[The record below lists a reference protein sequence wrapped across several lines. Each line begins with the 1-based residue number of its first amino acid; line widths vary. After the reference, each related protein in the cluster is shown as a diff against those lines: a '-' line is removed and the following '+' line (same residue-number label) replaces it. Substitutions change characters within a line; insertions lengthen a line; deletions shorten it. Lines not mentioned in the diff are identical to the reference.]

1 MISLAL
7 LVGLLGVVPAVSGVL
22 FILTSRWLPRL
33 AAAIWCGLVLL
44 FSLIVVLFF
53 VSLLTIGETI
63 QATAFLPGT
72 WLQLSYQI
80 DDFNIFSA
88 LVIGVLASAVAI
100 ILIAVEP
107 AQARPAQ
114 QGEQQAEEQGCIG
127 HLDRTRQAGVLLI
140 CLGAVFT
147 LIFANSALWLAFG
160 WGLACLTA
168 FTLYIQGQ
176 TSKRAI
182 FLLTVPIVSAIALY
196 LVLLPAIT
204 TYLEQRL
211 DLLNGLGREPL
222 WAAILLLLALLA
234 PGGALLAQQVIAAKA
249 PPRPASMAR
258 LAAFALM
265 ASPATFTAFSRLAL
279 LIAGPGI
286 VAPGTGSTSWQA
298 FSLITVWT
306 VAALALAASI
316 LALRHAE
323 RASLPLFLSIQL
335 LNWMFAGIA
344 VTGVA
349 ALNGALLFKLL
360 RFLAL
365 GALLLAGGRKPGQPI
380 LSISWWL
387 AALTL
392 GAFPF
397 FAGFSGAWL
406 ITSNAI
412 AAGPAWVAG
421 TGISWFALLLVT
433 LAIVRAGGKAPAM
446 STSEAPPGATSGAL
460 SIPGFLTFVLALLA
474 LATSIAPEVVV
485 NFFTSPAASA
495 LPVISSS
502 AAAARVQT
510 SPLGLTTGAGPWL
523 PGLFWLLALVLLALL
538 LLIIRHERQPAGI
551 PPFLGG
557 EASAGRQDDTMLS
570 SAPDAQNHQAPEAAS
585 QPVS

>member
-7 LVGLLGVVPAVSGVL
+7 LVGLLGLVPAASGVI
-22 FILTSRWLPRL
+22 FILSSRRLPRYV
-33 AAAIWCGLVLL
+33 AAIWSGLVLL

-88 LVIGVLASAVAI
+88 LVIGVLASAVAA
-100 ILIAVEP
+100 ILIALEP
-107 AQARPAQ
+107 AQVGTQ
-114 QGEQQAEEQGCIG
+114 QGEQQTDQQRHIRRQ
-127 HLDRTRQAGVLLI
+127 DRTRQAGVLLI

-160 WGLACLTA
+160 WSLACLAA

-176 TSKRAI
+176 TYKRAI
-182 FLLTVPIVSAIALY
+182 FLLTTPIVCAIALY

-204 TYLEQRL
+204 TYPEQRL

-222 WAAILLLLALLA
+222 WAAIIMLLALLT
-234 PGGALLAQQVIAAKA
+234 PGGAMLVQQVLSAKA
-249 PPRPASMAR
+249 PPRPAGMAQS
-258 LAAFALM
+258 AAFVLM

-286 VAPGTGSTSWQA
+286 VTPGTGSLSWQA
-298 FSLITVWT
+298 FSLITIWV

-335 LNWMFAGIA
+335 LNWMFASIA

-365 GALLLAGGRKPGQPI
+365 GALLLAGGHKPNQPI

-406 ITSNAI
+406 ITSGAT

-421 TGISWFALLLVT
+421 TGVSWFALLLAT
-433 LAIVRAGGKAPAM
+433 LAIVRAGGKEPEMGAG
-446 STSEAPPGATSGAL
+446 EAPPDATSNAL
-460 SIPGFLTFVLALLA
+460 SLPGFLTFVLALLA
-474 LATSIAPEVVV
+474 LATGIAPEVVV
-485 NFFTSPAASA
+485 NLFTNPAASA

-502 AAAARVQT
+502 LQAAGVQT
-510 SPLGLTTGAGPWL
+510 SPLGLITGLGHWL
-523 PGLFWLLALVLLALL
+523 PGLFWLLALVLLALF
-538 LLIIRHERQPAGI
+538 LLIIRHERQPASI

-557 EASAGRQDDTMLS
+557 EAGAGRQDDTMPS
-570 SAPDAQNHQAPEAAS
+570 DASDAENHRAPEAAS
-585 QPVS
+585 QPIS